1 MTTPPDFPEKEIR
14 RRSAW
19 LISPAAEEARRLG
32 HNYIGTEHL
41 FMAASKTEDGATAG
55 LLRRAGLN
63 PRHVRSEIRKEV
75 GTGDGTIDEVLP
87 LTPRAGIVLSLAMF
101 FAERDGDTGM
111 NEAEGDGREARR
123 RKGDSDQISETNLL
137 LALLQEGEGVPIR
150 KLSEMSFD
158 VNRWLQRLIHE
169 TIPEMNGPIPEGRH
183 PHDSGELDDFI
194 SDDSF
199 FIGASESERARAN
212 GRTPTPL
219 LDKFGRDLTAQAAEG
234 KVVPAI
240 AREREIRALVRTLA
254 RSKKNNPLLLGDAG
268 VGKTAVV
275 EGLAYSISAGSAP
288 PTLRDKRI
296 IQIEIGAL
304 VAGTSLRGQFEE
316 RLIGL
321 VDEAKVAGNVIL
333 FIDEIHTIVGAG
345 DTIDSNLDAANIL
358 KPALAR
364 GEIVCIGAT
373 THAEYRKAIA
383 QDPALDR
390 RFRPIDIDEPSEED
404 ALAIL
409 ASQRERLEKHHG
421 VFIRPESLQAA
432 VRMSVR
438 YMPER
443 RLPDKAL
450 DLLDEACTRVIIA
463 TVAPDEPEALL
474 EVRVDNVA
482 AVLSDWTGIPAT
494 DLTADEKRRLN
505 GLESTLLRRVIGQDA
520 AVHAVAS
527 AIKTAR
533 AGLGDPNRP
542 IGVFLFLGPS
552 GVGKT
557 ELARALA
564 NFLFGSDDAML
575 RLDMSE
581 FHDSHTVARL
591 IGAPPG
597 YKDTQRGGQLTDGLR
612 RRPYSVVLLDEVEKA
627 APEVFDIFL
636 QVFDEGRLSDAHGG
650 HVDARHAVFI
660 MTSNI
665 GTEEG
670 GKSLGFVG
678 AGQRQPDYTAYLSR
692 YFRPEFLNRLDDIV
706 TFRALSEDTLSRI
719 LDLQLND
726 LHVRLRTQ
734 GLALEL
740 DPAARAFILQ
750 KGYDPINGA
759 RPLRRA
765 IERLLTRPLS
775 GRIVEDAFQ
784 PGDTVCAIIDP
795 DSDGER
801 LRFDRVPRTEAKTQF
816 LRSAVVDRFDEV
828 KKGDTGRPS
837 LDEASDE
844 AEDGA

>member
-1 MTTPPDFPEKEIR
+1 MTPPPDIPEKEIR
-14 RRSAW
+14 KRCAGLLSA
-19 LISPAAEEARRLG
+19 AAEEAQRLG
-32 HNYIGTEHL
+32 HNYIGTEHI
-41 FMAASKTEDGATAG
+41 FIAATKVEDGATAA

-63 PRHVRSEIRKEV
+63 PRQVRNEIRREI
-75 GTGDGTIDEVLP
+75 GTGEGSIDEVLP
-87 LTPRAGIVLSLAMF
+87 LTPRAEMVLSLAIFM
-101 FAERDGDTGM
+101 AD
-111 NEAEGDGREARR
+111 REE
-123 RKGDSDQISETNLL
+123 SEEVDESHVL
-137 LALLQEGEGVPIR
+137 LALMQEGEGVPIR
-150 KLSEMSFD
+150 KLIEMGFN
-158 VNRWLQRLIHE
+158 VNLWLQRLLNEAYEKDLASPDESELFQIS
-169 TIPEMNGPIPEGRH
+169 
-183 PHDSGELDDFI
+183 DLDDFMG
-194 SDDSF
+194 DDAFMQSS
-199 FIGASESERARAN
+199 GEHELKAN

-219 LDKFGRDLTAQAAEG
+219 LDKYGRDLTAQAANG
-234 KVVPAI
+234 KIGPAI
-240 AREREIRALVRTLA
+240 AREREIRTVARTLA

-275 EGLAYSISAGSAP
+275 EGLAYAIYAGTAP
-288 PTLRDKRI
+288 KSLANRRI
-296 IQIEIGAL
+296 VQIEVGTL

-316 RLIGL
+316 RLIGI
-321 VDEAKVAGNVIL
+321 VEEASRAGNVIL

-373 THAEYRKAIA
+373 THEEYRRAIA

-390 RFRPIDIDEPSEED
+390 RFRPIDIEEPGEED

-409 ASQRERLEKHHG
+409 ASQRERLENHHD
-421 VFIRPESLQAA
+421 VTIRPEALEAA
-432 VRMSVR
+432 VRLSVR
-438 YMPER
+438 YMPDR

-450 DLLDEACTRVIIA
+450 DLLDEACARVTIR
-463 TVAPDEPEALL
+463 TTSPDEEGEQSE
-474 EVRVDNVA
+474 EVRVENIT
-482 AVLSDWTGIPAT
+482 AVLSEWTGIPVNE
-494 DLTADEKRRLN
+494 LTTDEKRRLAD
-505 GLESTLLRRVIGQDA
+505 LRTTLLGRVVGQDE
-520 AVHAVAS
+520 AVDAVSA

-533 AGLGDPNRP
+533 AGLSDPNRP

-564 NFLFGSDDAML
+564 NFMFGSDDSML

-591 IGAPPG
+591 IGSPPG

-650 HVDARHAVFI
+650 KVDARHSVFI

-670 GKSLGFVG
+670 ARPSLGFMG
-678 AGQRQPDYTAYLSR
+678 GEREADYAAHLNQF
-692 YFRPEFLNRLDDIV
+692 FRPEFLNRLDEVV
-706 TFRALSEDTLSRI
+706 TFRSLSQATLSKI
-719 LDLQLND
+719 LDLKLGD
-726 LHVRLRTQ
+726 LYARLREQKLNLVLT
-734 GLALEL
+734 
-740 DPAARAFILQ
+740 DAARALILE

-759 RPLRRA
+759 RPLHRA

-775 GRIVEDAFQ
+775 GKIVEDAFI
-784 PGDTVCAIIDP
+784 PGDTITAEVEGD
-795 DSDGER
+795 R
-801 LRFDRVPRTEAKTQF
+801 LCFLTQV
-816 LRSAVVDRFDEV
+816 RS
-828 KKGDTGRPS
+828 
-837 LDEASDE
+837 
-844 AEDGA
+844 